1 MSFRSKSNARAKK
14 LDDQLQDMTSLMDE
28 LDANLEQYTDRKAD
42 VRAALKKLND
52 TSQEWVRILNALA
65 GEPSFDESRKEAI
78 ESCEDLADDAK
89 RLLTEQ
95 TDYFNEHEDSEASSG
110 RCQTRPRLPAR
121 PRRACYPQNLVV
133 SELIIIFQE
142 EYRALR
148 PRAPMPPFSVRFR
161 RFTSL
166 NTTIRLREG
175 HVSRQPFGPAGG
187 RAGAGASRHRPYPFG
202 QALQKPIEPAQN
214 HRYKRFASS
223 AAVTR
228 QTELIRGARG
238 SKRYSG
244 PQGRYYNLE
253 EVFESLN
260 ERFFNG
266 LMGRPELT
274 WSEHNAKRSLGHYD
288 AAHNTI
294 VVSRV
299 FDRPSSPRY
308 AVEYLLYHEM
318 LHLKHPVKMNGIR
331 RCVHSRE
338 FKAEERQFPQLK
350 EALAFLK
357 RL

>member
-1 MSFRSKSNARAKK
+1 
-14 LDDQLQDMTSLMDE
+14 
-28 LDANLEQYTDRKAD
+28 
-42 VRAALKKLND
+42 
-52 TSQEWVRILNALA
+52 
-65 GEPSFDESRKEAI
+65 
-78 ESCEDLADDAK
+78 
-89 RLLTEQ
+89 
-95 TDYFNEHEDSEASSG
+95 
-110 RCQTRPRLPAR
+110 
-121 PRRACYPQNLVV
+121 
-133 SELIIIFQE
+133 
-142 EYRALR
+142 
-148 PRAPMPPFSVRFR
+148 MPPISVRFR

-175 HVSRQPFGPAGG
+175 HVYVSLSDLLEGAPEPVL
-187 RAGAGASRHRPYPFG
+187 RAIAHILLAKLYK
-202 QALQKPIEPAQN
+202 KPIEPGHN

-338 FKAEERQFPQLK
+338 FKAEERQFPQLR